1 MNIASA
7 SVLAFLILILGVGVW
22 VGLGLFGV
30 GILPLMLF
38 RNMPTEKLL
47 AQVTWN
53 TLTSTELLA
62 LPLFIFM
69 AEILY
74 RTRLSSSL
82 FHGLYPWTT
91 WLPGRLLHINILGC
105 TLFAAISGSSAA
117 TTATV
122 GRITLNELFK
132 RKYDRDIAMGSL
144 AGAGTLGFLI
154 PPSTIMIIYGVM
166 AQESILKLFI
176 AGVIPGLCL
185 SGSYMLYLGI
195 LSKLKPGI
203 VGKLEET
210 ITWGVRLRALKH
222 LGPVMFLILAVLGTM
237 YGGLASPTEAAAA
250 GVLGAFLVG
259 LLQRSLNFENFKIA
273 VMGAARTVSMVG
285 LIIAGAVFLS
295 TAMGFLGI
303 PRFVAEQIGA
313 MNLSPFGLIC
323 VLIVFYGILGCVL
336 EGMSS
341 IVMTLSITLPL
352 VVSVG
357 YSPIWFGVF
366 VVLVVEMAQVTP
378 PVGFNLF
385 VIQGLTGE
393 SIGRIARATFPFFI
407 ILVFFTLLIA
417 IFPGIVMFLPN
428 AVVLRG

>member
-1 MNIASA
+1 VNIAA
-7 SVLAFLILILGVGVW
+7 ISVLVFLIAILGIGVW
-22 VGLGLFGV
+22 VGIGLYGV
-30 GILPLMLF
+30 GILPLLLF
-38 RNMPTEKLL
+38 KSLPTEKLL

-82 FHGLYPWTT
+82 FHGLSPWTT

-122 GRITLNELFK
+122 GRITLSELMS
-132 RKYDRDIAMGSL
+132 RNYDKDVAMGSL

-154 PPSTIMIIYGVM
+154 PPSTIMIIYGVL

-203 VGKLEET
+203 VGPREEA
-210 ITWGVRLRALKH
+210 ITWKDRFRALKH
-222 LGPVMFLILAVLGTM
+222 LGPVLFLIMSVLGTM
-237 YGGLASPTEAAAA
+237 YGGVASPTEAAAV
-250 GVLGAFLVG
+250 GVFGAVIVG
-259 LLQRSLNFENFKIA
+259 ALQRSLNWGNFKTA
-273 VMGAARTVSMVG
+273 LMGAARTSSMVG

-303 PRFVAEQIGA
+303 PRFVAQQIGA
-313 MNLSPFGLIC
+313 LNLGPFGLIC
-323 VLIVFYGILGCVL
+323 ILIVFYGILGCVL

-352 VVSVG
+352 VTSVG
-357 YSPIWFGVF
+357 YDPIWFGVF
-366 VVLVVEMAQVTP
+366 VVLVVEMAQITP

-393 SIGRIARATFPFFI
+393 GIGRIAKAALPFFFI
-407 ILVFFTLLIA
+407 MIFFTLLIA
-417 IFPGIVMFLPN
+417 IFPEIVMFLPEH
-428 AVVLRG
+428 VVLRG